1 MEFKVNTQEFEK
13 VLNQVVS
20 IIPARSPMPILDHFL
35 LSIKDNML
43 SVYATDMQIALQ
55 TSIPVTSAQET
66 SIAVPAKL
74 LHDTIKSLT
83 DTDVKISTDKDQ
95 KIKITTDTGVFKI
108 SYLESADFP
117 HLPAFQEI
125 YNFSIS
131 TDRLKRA
138 LDTTN
143 SAISKEEARIS
154 MTGVLMELKSDEL
167 RFVATDAHRL
177 VKLSYMDF
185 QNTIEK
191 KIIIPGRAVQVV
203 SKMLSDSDV
212 RVSFNDS
219 QIRLEQGSIVFVS
232 RLIEDQYPN
241 YESVIP
247 LENDNLLETS
257 RDELTNVLRR
267 ISLFT
272 SSQTKQVKFSISKD
286 ILSLSAENI
295 DLGSEANEKILC
307 DYQGAPMEIAFN
319 STYVSEA
326 IRNINTERVIFKL
339 NNPTRAC
346 ILEPKTQVE
355 NENLLVLI
363 MPMRL
368 NT

>member
-1 MEFKVNTQEFEK
+1 MEIKVNTQEFEK

-20 IIPARSPMPILDHFL
+20 IIPARSPMPILEHFL

-55 TSIPVTSAQET
+55 TSIPVISAQET
-66 SIAVPAKL
+66 SIAVPARL

-83 DTDVKISTDKDQ
+83 DTDIKISTDKDQ
-95 KIKITTDTGVFKI
+95 KIKVTTDTGVFRI
-108 SYLESADFP
+108 SYLEAADFP

-125 YNFSIS
+125 YNFTIS
-131 TDRLKRA
+131 TERLKKA
-138 LDTTN
+138 FDTAN
-143 SAISKEEARIS
+143 SAVSKEEARIS
-154 MTGVLMELKSDEL
+154 MTGVLMELKTDEL

-177 VKLSYMDF
+177 VKLSYLDI

-203 SKMLSDSDV
+203 SKMLTDSDV

-247 LENDNLLETS
+247 LENDNILETS
-257 RDELTNVLRR
+257 KEELSSVLKR

-272 SSQTKQVKFSISKD
+272 STQTKQVKFSITKD

-307 DYQGAPMEIAFN
+307 DYQGTPMDIAFN
-319 STYVSEA
+319 STYVSEV
-326 IRNINTERVIFKL
+326 IRIIGTDRVIFKL

-346 ILEPKTQVE
+346 LLEPNIQEE

>member
-20 IIPARSPMPILDHFL
+20 IIPARSPMPILEHFL
-35 LSIKDNML
+35 LSIKDNLL

-55 TSIPVTSAQET
+55 TSIPITSAQET
-66 SIAVPAKL
+66 SIAVPARL
-74 LHDTIKSLT
+74 FHETIKLLT
-83 DTDVKISTDKDQ
+83 DTDVKVSTDKNQ

-108 SYLESADFP
+108 SYLDAADFP
-117 HLPAFQEI
+117 HLPIFQEN
-125 YNFSIS
+125 YNFTIS
-131 TDRLKRA
+131 KDKLKKA
-138 LDTTN
+138 FDTTV
-143 SAISKEEARIS
+143 SAVSKEEARIS
-154 MTGVLMELKSDEL
+154 MTGVLMELKADEL

-177 VKLSYMDF
+177 VKLSYLDIK
-185 QNTIEK
+185 NTVEK
-191 KIIIPGRAVQVV
+191 KLIIPRRTVEVV
-203 SKMLSDSDV
+203 LRMLTDADV

-219 QIRLEQGSIVFVS
+219 QIRLEQGSIVLVS

-247 LENDNLLETS
+247 LENENILETS
-257 RDELTNVLRR
+257 KEDLSSVLRR
-267 ISLFT
+267 ISLFA
-272 SSQTKQVKFSISKD
+272 SSQTKQVKFSITKD

-307 DYQGAPMEIAFN
+307 EYQGAPMDIAFN
-319 STYVSEA
+319 SNYVGDVLKS
-326 IRNINTERVIFKL
+326 IGTDKVVFKL

-346 ILEPKTQVE
+346 ILEPSVQEE
-355 NENLLVLI
+355 NENLLILI

-368 NT
+368 NV

>member
-1 MEFKVNTQEFEK
+1 MEFKVNTKEFEK
-13 VLNQVVS
+13 ILNQVVS

-43 SVYATDMQIALQ
+43 SVYATDMQISLQ
-55 TSIPVTSAQET
+55 TSIPVTSAHET
-66 SIAVPAKL
+66 SIVVPARL

-95 KIKITTDTGVFKI
+95 KFKVTTDTGVFKI
-108 SYLESADFP
+108 SFLEAADFP

-125 YNFSIS
+125 YNFTIS

-138 LDTTN
+138 FDTTN
-143 SAISKEEARIS
+143 TAISKEEARIS
-154 MTGVLMELKSDEL
+154 MTGVLMELKNDEL

-177 VKLSYMDF
+177 VKLSYLDI

-219 QIRLEQGSIVFVS
+219 QIRLEQGSIVFVA

-257 RDELTNVLRR
+257 KEELSNVLRR

-307 DYQGAPMEIAFN
+307 DYQGEPMVIAFN
-319 STYVSEA
+319 SIYVSEA
-326 IRNINTERVIFKL
+326 IRNIDNDRVIFKL

-346 ILEPKTQVE
+346 ILEPKTQLESE
-355 NENLLVLI
+355 NFLVLI